1 MKLSIVNRLHIL
13 IGSVVIGLLILTGI
27 NMVKMNQT
35 YTDASFAS
43 ENVVPSLISV
53 SAITQGI
60 NGMRI
65 STWRYLALTE
75 SVDRTS
81 IENNFNNAKKRVE
94 DALQKYEQEQLADDT
109 DKKLLQEVR
118 ASYEEFTKSLQEA
131 LKLGNAGQWQE
142 ARTLLGSN
150 QQVIDRLSKALAE
163 QRAYNEKISVDGTR
177 RAQETMASAR
187 LQAILISVAV
197 IAFVTIM
204 GLLIARKV
212 ARSLAE
218 AVELAETIA
227 EGDLTREIDTSGTD
241 EVGQLMAA
249 MAKMNRNLV
258 TIVATVRTGVNTVAA
273 ASGQIATGNMD
284 LSARTEQQASSL
296 EQTAAA
302 TEELTST
309 VKQNAENALQ
319 ADQLASAAS
328 GIAVEGGEVVK
339 QVVTTMQE
347 IRNSSLNI
355 ADIITVIDGIAFQTN
370 ILALNAA
377 VEAARAGEQGRGFA
391 VVATEVRSLA
401 QRSASA
407 AKEIKQLIDDSVSK
421 VENGSQLVMSAGN
434 TMQQVVE
441 SVRRVTDV
449 VTEISAASRE
459 QSTGI
464 EQVNQ
469 AISHMDQST
478 QENAALVEEAT
489 AAAQSLQEQARQLER
504 AVNVFKLRQEAATI
518 LEMAEH
524 TFATA
529 PALPSP
535 DLPKLPAPQA

>member
-1 MKLSIVNRLHIL
+1 MKLSIVNRLYIL
-13 IGSVVIGLLILTGI
+13 IGAVIIGCVALTGA
-27 NMVKMNQT
+27 NMVKMNRT

-43 ENVVPSLISV
+43 ENVVPSLLSLA
-53 SAITQGI
+53 AITQGI

-65 STWRYLALTE
+65 ATWRYLALTD
-75 SVDRTS
+75 SVDRGT
-81 IENNFNNAKKRVE
+81 IESSFNSAKKRVE
-94 DALQKYEQEQLADDT
+94 DALQKYEQEQLADET
-109 DKKLLQEVR
+109 DKELLQAVR
-118 ASYEEFTKSLQEA
+118 ASYQEFDKSLAQA
-131 LKLGNAGQWQE
+131 LKLASVGQWNE
-142 ARTLLGSN
+142 ARALLGNN
-150 QQVIDRLSKALAE
+150 QPIVDRLNKALAE
-163 QRAYNEKISVDGTR
+163 QRAYNEKISEAGAH
-177 RAQETMASAR
+177 RAQETMAAAQ
-187 LQAILISVAV
+187 LHAILISAAV
-197 IAFVTIM
+197 IAVVTIM
-204 GLLIARKV
+204 GLLIARKI
-212 ARSLAE
+212 ARSLAA

-227 EGDLTREIDTSGTD
+227 EGDLTREIDTSSTD
-241 EVGQLMAA
+241 EIGHLMAA

-273 ASGQIATGNMD
+273 ASSQIATGNMD

-339 QVVTTMQE
+339 QVVTTMEE
-347 IRNSSLNI
+347 IRSSSLNI
-355 ADIITVIDGIAFQTN
+355 ADIISVIDGIAFQTN

-401 QRSASA
+401 QRSAAA

-441 SVRRVTDV
+441 SVRRVTGV

-459 QSTGI
+459 QSLGI

-504 AVNVFKLRQEAATI
+504 AVNVFKLRQEAGAV
-518 LEMAEH
+518 LEMDDRN
-524 TFATA
+524 TA
-529 PALPSP
+529 HALPSP
-535 DLPKLPAPQA
+535 ALPKLPAPG

>member
-1 MKLSIVNRLHIL
+1 MKLSIVNRLYIL
-13 IGSVVIGLLILTGI
+13 IGAVIIGCVVLTGA
-27 NMVKMNQT
+27 NMVKMNRT
-35 YTDASFAS
+35 YKDASFAS
-43 ENVVPSLISV
+43 ENVVPSLLSLA
-53 SAITQGI
+53 AITQGI

-65 STWRYLALTE
+65 ATWRYLALTD
-75 SVDRTS
+75 SVDRGT
-81 IENNFNNAKKRVE
+81 IESSFNSAKKRVE
-94 DALQKYEQEQLADDT
+94 DALKKYEQEQLADET
-109 DKKLLQEVR
+109 DKELLQAVR
-118 ASYEEFTKSLQEA
+118 ASYQEFDKSLAEA
-131 LKLGNAGQWQE
+131 LKLANAGQWNE
-142 ARTLLGSN
+142 ARALLGNN
-150 QQVIDRLSKALAE
+150 QPMVDRLNKALAE
-163 QRAYNEKISVDGTR
+163 QRAYNEKISEAGAH
-177 RAQETMASAR
+177 RAQETMAAAQ
-187 LQAILISVAV
+187 LHAILISAAV
-197 IAFVTIM
+197 IAVVTII
-204 GLLIARKV
+204 GLLIARKI

-227 EGDLTREIDTSGTD
+227 EGDLTREIDTSSTD
-241 EVGQLMAA
+241 EIGHLMAA

-258 TIVATVRTGVNTVAA
+258 TIVATVRTGVSTVAA
-273 ASGQIATGNMD
+273 ASSQIATGNMD

-328 GIAVEGGEVVK
+328 GIAAEGGEVVK
-339 QVVTTMQE
+339 QVVTTMEE
-347 IRNSSLNI
+347 IRSSSLNI
-355 ADIITVIDGIAFQTN
+355 ADIISVIDGIAFQTN

-459 QSTGI
+459 QSLGI

-504 AVNVFKLRQEAATI
+504 AVNVFKLRQEAGAI
-518 LEMAEH
+518 LEMEDRH
-524 TFATA
+524 TTH
-529 PALPSP
+529 ALSSP
-535 DLPKLPAPQA
+535 TLPKLPAPG

>member
-1 MKLSIVNRLHIL
+1 MKLSIVNRLYIL
-13 IGSVVIGLLILTGI
+13 IGAVIIGCVVLAGA
-27 NMVKMNQT
+27 NMVKMNRT
-35 YTDASFAS
+35 YADASFAS
-43 ENVVPSLISV
+43 ENVVPSLLSL
-53 SAITQGI
+53 STITQGI

-65 STWRYLALTE
+65 ATWRYLALTE
-75 SVDRTS
+75 SVDRGA
-81 IENNFNNAKKRVE
+81 IESSFNSAKKRVE
-94 DALQKYEQEQLADDT
+94 DALQKYEQEQLADAT
-109 DKKLLQEVR
+109 DKELLRAVRVSYQE
-118 ASYEEFTKSLQEA
+118 FDKSLAEA
-131 LKLGNAGQWQE
+131 LKLANAGQWNE
-142 ARTLLGSN
+142 ARALLANN
-150 QQVIDRLSKALAE
+150 QPVIDRLNKAMTEL
-163 QRAYNEKISVDGTR
+163 RAYNEKISQAGAH
-177 RAQETMASAR
+177 RAQETMAAAR
-187 LQAILISVAV
+187 LHAILISAAV
-197 IAFVTIM
+197 IAVVTIM
-204 GLLIARKV
+204 GLLIARKI

-227 EGDLTREIDTSGTD
+227 EGDLTREIDTSSTD
-241 EVGQLMAA
+241 EIGHLMAA

-273 ASGQIATGNMD
+273 ASSQIATGNMD

-328 GIAVEGGEVVK
+328 GIAAEGGEVVK
-339 QVVTTMQE
+339 QVVTTMEE
-347 IRNSSLNI
+347 IRSSSLNI
-355 ADIITVIDGIAFQTN
+355 ADIISVIDGIAFQTN

-459 QSTGI
+459 QSLGI

-504 AVNVFKLRQEAATI
+504 AVNVFKLRQEAGAI
-518 LEMAEH
+518 LEMEDRH
-524 TFATA
+524 TTHALSS
-529 PALPSP
+529 PA
-535 DLPKLPAPQA
+535 LPKLPAPG

>member
-1 MKLSIVNRLHIL
+1 MKLSIVNRLYIL
-13 IGSVVIGLLILTGI
+13 IGAVIIGCVVLTGA
-27 NMVKMNQT
+27 NMVKMNRT

-43 ENVVPSLISV
+43 ENVVPSLLSLA
-53 SAITQGI
+53 AITQGI

-65 STWRYLALTE
+65 ATWRYLALTD
-75 SVDRTS
+75 SVDRGT
-81 IENNFNNAKKRVE
+81 IESSFNSAKKRVE
-94 DALQKYEQEQLADDT
+94 DALQKYEQEQLADET
-109 DKKLLQEVR
+109 DKELLQAVR
-118 ASYEEFTKSLQEA
+118 ASYQEFDKSLAQA
-131 LKLGNAGQWQE
+131 LKLASVGQWNE
-142 ARTLLGSN
+142 ARALLGNN
-150 QQVIDRLSKALAE
+150 QPIVDRLNKALAE
-163 QRAYNEKISVDGTR
+163 QRAYNEKISEAGAH
-177 RAQETMASAR
+177 RAQETMAAAQ
-187 LQAILISVAV
+187 LHAILISAAV
-197 IAFVTIM
+197 IAVVTIM
-204 GLLIARKV
+204 GLLIARKI

-227 EGDLTREIDTSGTD
+227 EGDLTREIDTSSTD
-241 EVGQLMAA
+241 EIGHLMAA

-273 ASGQIATGNMD
+273 ASSQIATGNMD

-339 QVVTTMQE
+339 QVVTTMEE
-347 IRNSSLNI
+347 IRSSSLNI
-355 ADIITVIDGIAFQTN
+355 ADIISVIDGIAFQTN

-441 SVRRVTDV
+441 SVRRVTGV

-459 QSTGI
+459 QSLGI

-504 AVNVFKLRQEAATI
+504 AVNVFKLRQEAGAV
-518 LEMAEH
+518 LEMDDRN
-524 TFATA
+524 TA
-529 PALPSP
+529 HALPSP
-535 DLPKLPAPQA
+535 ALPKLPAPG